1 MRIEADKDLLFN
13 FVLTFSC
20 FEFALKST
28 GQYKPPSR
36 NDDPNTMYRAEP
48 DWDSFA
54 RSLRGRFQT
63 ASSPQLAKACE
74 YLLLNPP
81 WREVV
86 ANGVLMWDATS
97 ESDTLSDVEKL
108 IRYIR
113 RVRNNLFHGGKFSTL
128 PVSDRRRNAEL
139 MEYSLVVLH
148 ECLRLSNPVRAEYE
162 AATL

>member
-1 MRIEADKDLLFN
+1 MKIEADKDLLLN
-13 FVLTFSC
+13 FFLTFSC
-20 FEFALKST
+20 FEFALKSS
-28 GQYKPPSR
+28 GLYKLPGR
-36 NDDPNTMYRAEP
+36 NDDPNTGCRAEP

-54 RSLRGRFQT
+54 RSLRDIFQT

-74 YLLLNPP
+74 YLLMNPP

-86 ANGVLMWDATS
+86 ANGVLKWDAAA

-108 IRYIR
+108 IWYIR

-148 ECLRLSNPVRAEYE
+148 ECLRLSNSVRAEYE

>member
-1 MRIEADKDLLFN
+1 MIIAADKDLLLN
-13 FVLTFSC
+13 FFLTFSC
-20 FEFALKST
+20 FEFALKSS
-28 GQYKPPSR
+28 GLYKPPGR
-36 NDDPNTMYRAEP
+36 NDDPNIGYRAEP
-48 DWDSFA
+48 DWDNFA
-54 RSLRGRFQT
+54 RGLRGRFQI
-63 ASSPQLAKACE
+63 ASSPQLAEACE

-86 ANGVLMWDATS
+86 ANGALMWDTAA
-97 ESDTLSDVEKL
+97 ERDALSDVEKL

-139 MEYSLVVLH
+139 MGYSLIVLA
-148 ECLRLSNPVRAEYE
+148 ECLRLSDVVRAEYE